1 MGFELGTS
9 GVRGKRST
17 NWAKTTASVQ
27 DTTIFFLAEIIRLS
41 RPSQNGL
48 DGRLEGLFNLQLNI
62 FNLSKVGRPKT

>member
-17 NWAKTTASVQ
+17 NWAKTTAQ

-62 FNLSKVGRPKT
+62 FNLSKVGCPKT